1 VIVSGIFIKQLDRDK
16 ESTEDMFDYYK
27 HVRGVSEKQGYAVIQ
42 GLKQIGIPCTYSRL
56 QELAASNRPEDSG
69 MQVDEESK
77 NDTEVPIYS
86 KDLIK
91 MAKESSNFVDF
102 RLQRILIDAV
112 KEKQIKT
119 YKDTRVLDS
128 LTRLLLFESSRL
140 LTDPKRSKELV

>member
-1 VIVSGIFIKQLDRDK
+1 
-16 ESTEDMFDYYK
+16 
-27 HVRGVSEKQGYAVIQ
+27 
-42 GLKQIGIPCTYSRL
+42 
-56 QELAASNRPEDSG
+56 